1 MLPTV
6 PGYSETFFRNKI
18 RGLRDNGFEVIL
30 FVENKAI
37 NNEDLDCDV
46 VVAPNFR
53 VHKMKGFLTV
63 IFTILKC
70 IVFYPKSSLKHLRL
84 DKEDGFSFPNRIK
97 RLVLN
102 QFLFRYKLKWLHFG
116 FGMQAIDRENV
127 ASAIGAQMAV
137 SFRGADLYLS
147 PIKHPGCYDLL
158 FTKNIQYHVLS
169 EEMKQDLNNYGV
181 QLDHIHVITP
191 AINTE
196 FFKAT
201 VASRKANEPLQ
212 LITVARLHWKKGI
225 IYTLEALS
233 HLRRDIIDFKYTII
247 GDGEEI
253 ERIKFAIYQLDLQDH
268 VILAGKCSQE
278 EVRRRLESSDIY
290 LQYSI
295 QEGFCNAALE
305 AQSMG
310 LMTIV
315 SNAEGLTENV
325 QHMRSGWVVP
335 KRQPKQLAQKIV
347 EVMKL
352 PDSEKD
358 DIRHF
363 AMKRVKDEFNLRKQN
378 REFKQFYLSVD

>member
-1 MLPTV
+1 MWAVFYKQHLV
-6 PGYSETFFRNKI
+6 VLFWYFRKKYRGFVNQWKASLKRVAFFLLFSLI
-18 RGLRDNGFEVIL
+18 LRLRSGFEVQSDKGAKL
-30 FVENKAI
+30 HSKPLLLKA
-37 NNEDLDCDV
+37 
-46 VVAPNFR
+46 
-53 VHKMKGFLTV
+53 
-63 IFTILKC
+63 
-70 IVFYPKSSLKHLRL
+70 
-84 DKEDGFSFPNRIK
+84 
-97 RLVLN
+97 
-102 QFLFRYKLKWLHFG
+102 
-116 FGMQAIDRENV
+116 
-127 ASAIGAQMAV
+127 
-137 SFRGADLYLS
+137 LYLS

-233 HLRRDIIDFKYTII
+233 HLRRDSIDFKYTII